1 MNMIE
6 QALLKQRP
14 PRQAAEGLKVL
25 IVDEHPLMRAALANV
40 LAGLGPRVDVLQ
52 ADSVTAAL
60 AELQAHAD
68 TALILL
74 DLMLPQ
80 AESTSA
86 LDRVRQAH
94 PGIPVVVL
102 SGVADRATVVA
113 AIRSGA
119 MGLISTRSTPVVLLN
134 ALRLVL
140 AGDLYL
146 PPDVQRA
153 ESPSRAASGPGG
165 APLPAA
171 APARRGD
178 ELGLTK
184 RQLEVLALLVQGKPN
199 KVICRRLGVAEGTVK
214 THTAAIFRALGVS
227 NRTEAGF
234 AVNRLGIELPA
245 VGPTDSETRWSF
257 ERGLAVPAY

>member
-1 MNMIE
+1 MIE

-25 IVDEHPLMRAALANV
+25 IVDDHPLIRQAVANV
-40 LAGLGPRVDVLQ
+40 VAELAARVDVRQ
-52 ADSVTAAL
+52 ADSVEGALAAL
-60 AELQAHAD
+60 EAHPD

-74 DLMLPQ
+74 DLLLPD
-80 AESTSA
+80 AEGMSA
-86 LDRVRQAH
+86 LDRVLQAH
-94 PGIPVVVL
+94 PGMPVVVL

-119 MGLISTRSTPVVLLN
+119 MGFISKRSTPAVLLN

-140 AGDLYL
+140 AGDRYL
-146 PPDVQRA
+146 PPDILGA

-199 KVICRRLGVAEGTVK
+199 KVICRKLGVAEGTVK

-234 AVNRLGIELPA
+234 AVNRLGIQLPA
-245 VGPTDSETRWSF
+245 VGPSDSETRWFF
-257 ERGLAVPAY
+257 ERGLAMPAY